1 MFQMNCEKMLPTS
14 ICQVRKIMALI
25 HVIYVST
32 ANKKIVDADLD
43 SILESSV
50 SHNTKNDVT
59 GLLLYVGNRF
69 MQVIEGQEVAINE
82 TMARI
87 AKDPRHTD
95 LVVLERTAIAN
106 RSFDKWSMGFH
117 RLNALEVIEK
127 PGFAAFLEPD
137 FDASKIG
144 AKQGV
149 ALRMLR
155 EFVRVA
161 NDGSDGVAHAG

>member
-1 MFQMNCEKMLPTS
+1 
-14 ICQVRKIMALI
+14 MALI

-50 SHNTKNDVT
+50 RHNFKNDVT
-59 GLLLYVGNRF
+59 GLLLFVGNRF
-69 MQVIEGQEVAINE
+69 MQVLEGQEIEINE
-82 TMARI
+82 TMTRI
-87 AKDPRHTD
+87 AEDSRHTD
-95 LVVLERTAIAN
+95 LVVLERTAIAS
-106 RSFDKWSMGFH
+106 RSFDKWNMGFH
-117 RLNALEVIEK
+117 RLNAHEANSK
-127 PGFAAFLEPD
+127 PGFADFLEPG

-149 ALRMLR
+149 AMRMLR

-161 NDGSDGVAHAG
+161 NDGSDGVTHSG

>member
-1 MFQMNCEKMLPTS
+1 M
-14 ICQVRKIMALI
+14 MALI

-32 ANKKIVDADLD
+32 ANKKIVDADLNA
-43 SILESSV
+43 ILDSSV
-50 SHNTKNDVT
+50 RHNIKNDVT
-59 GLLLYVGNRF
+59 GLLLFAGNRF
-69 MQVIEGQEVAINE
+69 MQVLEGQEVAINE

-87 AKDPRHTD
+87 AKDSRHTD
-95 LVVLERTAIAN
+95 LVVLEQTAIAR

-117 RLNALEVIEK
+117 RLNELEVNSK

-137 FDASKIG
+137 FDASTIG

-161 NDGSDGVAHAG
+161 NDDSDGVAHSG